1 MAEIPPS
8 IGAWYRHE
16 DGSLFEVVAV
26 DEADG
31 TVEIQYFDGTI
42 EELESDTWKELQ
54 IGEAEPPED
63 WTGSVDVDEQKID
76 ELSDQPT
83 RHYDDPL
90 NYFDD
95 QE

>member
-1 MAEIPPS
+1 MTGIAPS

-26 DEADG
+26 DEVDR

-42 EELESDTWKELQ
+42 EELEADAWRELQ
-54 IGEAEPPED
+54 ISEAEAPED
-63 WTGSVDVDEQKID
+63 WSGSVDVDDEELD
-76 ELSDQPT
+76 ELADKPSQ
-83 RHYDDPL
+83 HYDDPL
-90 NYFDD
+90 NYLDE